1 MFDVDAAVRAAAF
14 EDQVSAVR
22 VLLQKALVC
31 GMKVQAWPGAP
42 DVPAWLTEAA
52 LRRSQASQQCTA
64 EINKRLVAQRIYRWA
79 LKDLPDKIDGRSG
92 SANRWSLSRDDLI
105 SCWLTRSLWGVDLG
119 DSITRTGSQ
128 PAGGRPTDR
137 AHFGSTR

>member
-1 MFDVDAAVRAAAF
+1 MRKKARMFDIGAAVRAAAF

-31 GMKVQAWPGAP
+31 GMKAQAWPSAP

-79 LKDLPDKIDGRSG
+79 LKDLPDEIDGVVARPI
-92 SANRWSLSRDDLI
+92 A
-105 SCWLTRSLWGVDLG
+105 GVCPVTIDQLLADG
-119 DSITRTGSQ
+119 L
-128 PAGGRPTDR
+128 PLPVGR
-137 AHFGSTR
+137 